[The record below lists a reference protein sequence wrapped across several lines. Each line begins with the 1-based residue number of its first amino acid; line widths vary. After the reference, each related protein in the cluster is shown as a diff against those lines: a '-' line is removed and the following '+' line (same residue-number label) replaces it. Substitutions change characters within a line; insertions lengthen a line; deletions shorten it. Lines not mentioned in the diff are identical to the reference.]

1 MQINRPQFEAEVRE
15 SLGYNPVTA
24 ILGPRQCGK
33 TTLARSISETIKST
47 LFDLEDP
54 ADFELLK
61 SNPKQIFNGLE
72 GLVIIDEIQRLPELF
87 PLLRVLADEPD
98 SKRKYLIIGSASPY
112 LIRNSSESLAGRIG
126 FINLTG
132 FRLHEVGTENLRNL
146 WLRGGFP
153 RSYLAQNDS
162 QSFMWRNDFIQTFL
176 ERDISMYGF
185 NIPPVTLRRFWQMLA
200 HYHGQVW
207 NGAEFA
213 RAMGVSEPTVK
224 RYLDIL
230 TGTYMIRQLQPWYEN
245 LKKRQVKAPKVYIR
259 DSGILHTLLTLEDD
273 KILTHVKV
281 GASWEG
287 FVTEQLIQV
296 LNTRDCYFWRTH
308 TGAELDLMVVKNG
321 KKLGF
326 EIKYS
331 DVPKITRSMNNVI
344 EDLNLDKLY
353 LLYQGK
359 RKLQLQ
365 EKIYALPADE
375 IFTNN
380 FGE

>member
-1 MQINRPQFEAEVRE
+1 MQINRPQFETEVRE
-15 SLGYNPVTA
+15 SLSYNPVTA

-87 PLLRVLADEPD
+87 PLLRVLADEVD
-98 SKRKYLIIGSASPY
+98 SKRKYLILGSASPD

-132 FRLHEVGTENLRNL
+132 FRLNEVGTENLRNL
-146 WLRGGFP
+146 WIRGGFP
-153 RSYLAQNDS
+153 RSYLAQNEN
-162 QSFMWRNDFIQTFL
+162 QSFTWRNDFIQTFL

-259 DSGILHTLLTLEDD
+259 DSGILHTLLTLEED
-273 KILTHVKV
+273 KILTNVKV

-287 FVTEQLIQV
+287 FVIEQLIQV

-308 TGAELDLMVVKNG
+308 TGAELDLLVVKSG

-331 DVPKITRSMNNVI
+331 DVPKITRSMNSVI
-344 EDLNLDKLY
+344 EDLGLDKLF
-353 LLYQGK
+353 LIYQGK

-365 EKIYALPADE
+365 ERIFALPANE
-375 IFTNN
+375 IFKNN
-380 FGE
+380 FEE

>member
-15 SLGYNPVTA
+15 SLSYNPVTA

-33 TTLARSISETIKST
+33 TSLARTISETMKST

-54 ADFELLK
+54 SDFELLK
-61 SNPKQIFNGLE
+61 SSPKQIFSGLE
-72 GLVIIDEIQRLPELF
+72 GLIIIDEIQRLPELF
-87 PLLRVLADEPD
+87 PLLRVLADEID
-98 SKRKYLIIGSASPY
+98 SKRKYLILGSASPD

-126 FINLTG
+126 FVNLTG
-132 FRLHEVGTENLRNL
+132 FGLNEVGTENLMNL

-153 RSYLAQNDS
+153 RSYLALNDS
-162 QSFMWRNDFIQTFL
+162 QSFTWRNDFIQTFL
-176 ERDISMYGF
+176 ERDISLYGF

-230 TGTYMIRQLQPWYEN
+230 TGTYMIRQLQPWHEN

-259 DSGILHTLLTLEDD
+259 DSGILHALLSLPETT
-273 KILTHVKV
+273 IFTHVKV

-287 FVTEQLIQV
+287 FVIEQILQK
-296 LNTRDCYFWRTH
+296 TDSRDNYFWRTH
-308 TGAELDLMVVKNG
+308 TGAELDLLVLIQG
-321 KKLGF
+321 KRIGF

-331 DVPKITRSMNNVI
+331 DTPKITRSMYNVI
-344 EDLNLDKLY
+344 EDLKLDKLY
-353 LLYQGK
+353 LVNSGN
-359 RKLQLQ
+359 RKLDLD
-365 EKIYALPADE
+365 EKISVLPATQIMTTE
-375 IFTNN
+375 FV
-380 FGE
+380 

>member
-15 SLGYNPVTA
+15 SLSYNPVTA

-33 TTLARSISETIKST
+33 TTLARSISESINSS

-87 PLLRVLADEPD
+87 PLLRVLADEAN
-98 SKRKYLIIGSASPY
+98 SKRKYLILGSASPD

-132 FRLHEVGTENLRNL
+132 FRLNEVGTENLRNL

-153 RSYLAQNDS
+153 RSYLALNDD
-162 QSFMWRNDFIQTFL
+162 QSYKWRNDFIQTFL

-331 DVPKITRSMNNVI
+331 DVPKITRSMNSVI

-353 LLYQGK
+353 LIYQGK

-365 EKIYALPADE
+365 EKIYAIPADE

>member
-15 SLGYNPVTA
+15 SLSYNPVTA

-33 TTLARSISETIKST
+33 TTLARSISETINSS

-87 PLLRVLADEPD
+87 PLLRVLADEAN
-98 SKRKYLIIGSASPY
+98 SKRKYLILGSASPD

-132 FRLHEVGTENLRNL
+132 FRLNEVGTENLRNL

-153 RSYLAQNDS
+153 RSYLALNDD
-162 QSFMWRNDFIQTFL
+162 QSYKWRNDFIQTFL

-331 DVPKITRSMNNVI
+331 DVPKITRSMNSVI

-353 LLYQGK
+353 LIYQGK

-365 EKIYALPADE
+365 EKIYAIPADE

>member
-15 SLGYNPVTA
+15 SLSYNPVTA

-61 SNPKQIFNGLE
+61 SNPKQIFYGLE

-87 PLLRVLADEPD
+87 PLLRVLADEAN
-98 SKRKYLIIGSASPY
+98 SKRKYLILGSASPD

-132 FRLHEVGTENLRNL
+132 FRLNEVGTENLRNL
-146 WLRGGFP
+146 WIRGGFP
-153 RSYLAQNDS
+153 RSYLAQNEN
-162 QSFMWRNDFIQTFL
+162 QSFTWRNDFIQTFL

-259 DSGILHTLLTLEDD
+259 DSGILHTLLTLEED
-273 KILTHVKV
+273 KILTNVKV

-287 FVTEQLIQV
+287 FVIEQLIQV

-308 TGAELDLMVVKNG
+308 TGAELDLLVVKSG

-331 DVPKITRSMNNVI
+331 DVPKITRSMNSVI
-344 EDLNLDKLY
+344 EDLGLDKLF
-353 LLYQGK
+353 LIYQGK

-365 EKIYALPADE
+365 ERIFALPANE
-375 IFTNN
+375 IFKNN
-380 FGE
+380 FEE

>member
-1 MQINRPQFEAEVRE
+1 MQINRPQFETEVRE
-15 SLGYNPVTA
+15 SLSYNPVTA

-87 PLLRVLADEPD
+87 PLLRVLADEAN
-98 SKRKYLIIGSASPY
+98 SKRKYLILGSASPD

-132 FRLHEVGTENLRNL
+132 FRLNEVGTENLRNL
-146 WLRGGFP
+146 WIRGGFP
-153 RSYLAQNDS
+153 RSYLAHNEN
-162 QSFMWRNDFIQTFL
+162 QSFLWRNDFIQTFL

-287 FVTEQLIQV
+287 FVIEQLIQV
-296 LNTRDCYFWRTH
+296 LNSRDCYFWRTH

-331 DVPKITRSMNNVI
+331 DVPKITRSMNSVI
-344 EDLNLDKLY
+344 EDLGLDKLF
-353 LLYQGK
+353 LIYQGK

-365 EKIYALPADE
+365 ERIFALPANE
-375 IFTNN
+375 IFKNN
-380 FGE
+380 FEE